1 MRTLLML
8 YLCDLSL
15 VLQRGEFSDEATHK
29 LCGVLLLITALCDRL
44 VLELHAEI
52 KKGGQT
58 KNPEGTKTVHRKINN
73 CFHTY
78 LCIQTGL

>member
-1 MRTLLML
+1 MTTLLML

-29 LCGVLLLITALCDRL
+29 LCGVLLLITALCDGL

-58 KNPEGTKTVHRKINN
+58 NKKPRRYKNSTQENK
-73 CFHTY
+73 
-78 LCIQTGL
+78 